1 MYLMF
6 SLINIAFC
14 KYMRILKWLSV
25 NTVRLQIIALS
36 FYVRFTVSQLIWNQ
50 SHNKLIN

>member
-6 SLINIAFC
+6 SLINFIAFC

-25 NTVRLQIIALS
+25 NTVRLQMIALS
-36 FYVRFTVSQLIWNQ
+36 FYVSIYNVPTILESK
-50 SHNKLIN
+50 S